1 MIKIKLVFVS
11 FLSCLGCQ
19 IGLAQQTIVLKIQ
32 LPGYPFILPGL
43 STMAFS
49 FTLDDGYRSAFTCA
63 YPLLNGELVSPS
75 IPDEYHN
82 DSGGDGESSTGL
94 FYTDSCGNKITFR
107 LAVAL
112 NAGIVYDHPDNL

>member
-75 IPDEYHN
+75 YLMNTIMIPGATAKVQRDFFIP
-82 DSGGDGESSTGL
+82 T
-94 FYTDSCGNKITFR
+94 
-107 LAVAL
+107 AV
-112 NAGIVYDHPDNL
+112 GIKSLLD